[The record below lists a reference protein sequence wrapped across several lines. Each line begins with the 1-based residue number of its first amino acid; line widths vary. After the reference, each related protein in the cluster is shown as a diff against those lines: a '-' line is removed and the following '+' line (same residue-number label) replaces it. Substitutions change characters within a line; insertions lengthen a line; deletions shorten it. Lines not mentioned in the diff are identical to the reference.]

1 MTFANTR
8 KDGTVGKLDSVNAVP
23 PDDGLNAG
31 RLEELYWALRWLAA
45 EPEAAVTAF
54 DGVVT
59 ADEIALDLNHWYEVA
74 RGWGLLDDETS
85 AALRAIDEQFSVM
98 SDGPAEL
105 WTDDAI
111 RHAPEWAAQRK
122 RARALL
128 NDLGVPRADN
138 EIGTRSGAPV
148 YIPYRRLPRLPW
160 RR

>member
-1 MTFANTR
+1 
-8 KDGTVGKLDSVNAVP
+8 VNDVP

-59 ADEIALDLNHWYEVA
+59 GDEIALDLSQWYEVA
-74 RGWGLLDDETS
+74 RDWGLLDGET
-85 AALRAIDEQFSVM
+85 AEAVRAIDEQFSVM

-105 WTDDAI
+105 WSDDAI
-111 RHAPEWAAQRK
+111 RHAPEWAAQRE
-122 RARALL
+122 RARVVLKR
-128 NDLGVPRADN
+128 LGVPRTDN

-148 YIPYRRLPRLPW
+148 HIPALRLPRLPW